1 MLKNKFLIL
10 ILGFSALLISVFFSP
25 SFAQTSKGTAGFL
38 SGGGNTTSSN
48 SNFSVPSKGTA
59 GFLSGA
65 GNTTSSNTTFSVPS
79 SDNQSQKEK
88 FSPLIEESKI
98 PQGILSII
106 QSSPPIFF
114 LEKSFNTTFE
124 NYLALSPNQ
133 AITLEQTKSLLGEMS
148 VITGI
153 NQGMI
158 YVSFVPSSSDII
170 QSNHPQTSY
179 QVSSTVTQQITTI
192 HNDPPLI
199 NPQENVTTSVY
210 KKSKPFFLSVDRA
223 DSPVPLPKS
232 TDELQLLMVTS
243 QGVTPVKTI
252 TGATRRDIIKATR
265 IFEQNLSNQSEKEV
279 YLPQAKQLYRSII
292 APIEQQLQAQNI
304 KNITFV
310 LDDGLRT
317 LPIAALYNEKTNKY
331 LIENYSVGLMP
342 SLSLTDLTPRPRRA
356 ILNTKVLA
364 MGSETFTDQKP
375 LPAVPI
381 ELSEISQKILTGSMF
396 LNQDFTV
403 DNLKKSLTSQEFNIV
418 HLATHGEFQPGDRSN
433 SFIYF
438 SDQKLTLDQ
447 FSQLGLDNP
456 KIDLLVLSACR
467 TAFGDPD
474 SELGFAGLAIKTG
487 ARTALGS
494 LWNVSDEG
502 TLALMTMFYDK
513 LKTTPMKA
521 ESLRQAQLALLK
533 GNITIR
539 NNELILDNNL
549 KIKLSPTLA
558 KFFKTNKDLRN
569 PYYWS
574 AFTLI
579 GNPW

>member
-1 MLKNKFLIL
+1 MLKNK
-10 ILGFSALLISVFFSP
+10 LLIITLSFSSLLINLFFSP

-38 SGGGNTTSSN
+38 SGAGNTTSSN
-48 SNFSVPSKGTA
+48 SNFSVPSFENQNDLIIKILP
-59 GFLSGA
+59 LSEE
-65 GNTTSSNTTFSVPS
+65 TET
-79 SDNQSQKEK
+79 QK
-88 FSPLIEESKI
+88 
-98 PQGILSII
+98 QVRNII
-106 QSSPPIFF
+106 QSPLPTFY
-114 LEKSFNTTFE
+114 LEKFLNNKFE
-124 NYLALSPNQ
+124 NYLALPSSQEITIKETQSLLQKMNEITGRNQ
-133 AITLEQTKSLLGEMS
+133 AILYVFFNTSASQISQLNFPQFDSNFTPK
-148 VITGI
+148 ITALQ
-153 NQGMI
+153 N
-158 YVSFVPSSSDII
+158 
-170 QSNHPQTSY
+170 N
-179 QVSSTVTQQITTI
+179 
-192 HNDPPLI
+192 
-199 NPQENVTTSVY
+199 
-210 KKSKPFFLSVDRA
+210 
-223 DSPVPLPKS
+223 VPLVNFAKQSKADTTKEIKPLLLSLDQLNNPALQAKS
-232 TDELQLLMVTS
+232 TDELQLLMITS
-243 QGVTPVKTI
+243 QGVIPVKTI
-252 TGATRRDIIKATR
+252 TGATRRELIKATR
-265 IFEQNLSNQSEKEV
+265 IFEQNLTNQSQKEV
-279 YLPQAKQLYRSII
+279 YLPQAKQLYQWII
-292 APIEQQLQAQNI
+292 SPIEQQLKEQNI
-304 KNITFV
+304 ENVTFI

-331 LIENYSVGLMP
+331 VIEDYSVGLMP
-342 SLSLTDLTPRPRRA
+342 SLSLTNLTPRPRRD
-356 ILNTKVLA
+356 NMSTKVLA
-364 MGSETFTDQKP
+364 MGAETFVDQEP
-375 LPAVPI
+375 LPAVPV
-381 ELSEISQKILTGSMF
+381 ELSEITQNILTGNAF
-396 LNQDFTV
+396 LNEDFTV
-403 DNLKKSLTSQEFNIV
+403 DNLKKSLVSQEFNIV

-433 SFIYF
+433 SYIYF

-533 GNITIR
+533 GNVTIQ

-549 KIKLSPTLA
+549 KVKLSPTLA

>member
-1 MLKNKFLIL
+1 MLKNK
-10 ILGFSALLISVFFSP
+10 LLIITLSFSSLLMSSFFSP

-38 SGGGNTTSSN
+38 SGAGNTTSSN
-48 SNFSVPSKGTA
+48 SNFSVPS
-59 GFLSGA
+59 FE
-65 GNTTSSNTTFSVPS
+65 
-79 SDNQSQKEK
+79 NQND
-88 FSPLIEESKI
+88 LIIK
-98 PQGILSII
+98 ILSLSEETETQKQVRNII
-106 QSSPPIFF
+106 QSPLPTFY
-114 LEKSFNTTFE
+114 LEKFLNNKFE
-124 NYLALSPNQ
+124 NYLALPSSQEITIKETQSLLQKMNEITGRNQ
-133 AITLEQTKSLLGEMS
+133 AILYVFFNTSASQISQLNFPQFDSNFTPK
-148 VITGI
+148 ITALQ
-153 NQGMI
+153 N
-158 YVSFVPSSSDII
+158 
-170 QSNHPQTSY
+170 N
-179 QVSSTVTQQITTI
+179 
-192 HNDPPLI
+192 
-199 NPQENVTTSVY
+199 
-210 KKSKPFFLSVDRA
+210 
-223 DSPVPLPKS
+223 VPLVNFAKQSKADTTKEIKPLLLSLDQLNNPALQAKS
-232 TDELQLLMVTS
+232 TDELQLLMITS
-243 QGVTPVKTI
+243 QGVIPVKTI
-252 TGATRRDIIKATR
+252 TGTTRRDVIKATR
-265 IFEQNLSNQSEKEV
+265 IFEQNLSNQSQKEV
-279 YLPQAKQLYRSII
+279 YLLQAKQLYQWII
-292 APIEQQLQAQNI
+292 APIEQQLEEQNI
-304 KNITFV
+304 ENVTFI

-331 LIENYSVGLMP
+331 VIEDYSVGLMP
-342 SLSLTDLTPRPRRA
+342 SLSLTDLTPRPRRD
-356 ILNTKVLA
+356 NMSTKVLA
-364 MGSETFTDQKP
+364 MGAETFVDQEP

-381 ELSEISQKILTGSMF
+381 ELSEITQNILTGNAF
-396 LNQDFTV
+396 LNEDFTV
-403 DNLKKSLTSQEFNIV
+403 DNLKKSLVSQEFNIV

-533 GNITIR
+533 GNVTIQ

-549 KIKLSPTLA
+549 KVKLSPTLA

>member
-1 MLKNKFLIL
+1 MLKNK
-10 ILGFSALLISVFFSP
+10 LLIITLSLSSLLIGLFFSP

-38 SGGGNTTSSN
+38 SGAGNTTSSN

-65 GNTTSSNTTFSVPS
+65 GNTTSSNSNFSVPS
-79 SDNQSQKEK
+79 FENQSDLIIKMLPLGEETETQKK
-88 FSPLIEESKI
+88 VRN
-98 PQGILSII
+98 II
-106 QSSPPIFF
+106 QSPLSIFY
-114 LEKSFNTTFE
+114 LEKFLNNKFE
-124 NYLALSPNQ
+124 TYLALPGSPEITIKETQSLLQKMSEITGKNQ
-133 AITLEQTKSLLGEMS
+133 AILYIFFNTSPSRISQLNFPQFDSNFTPKITALQNNLPLVNFAKQGETDTIKEIKPLLSSLEQL
-148 VITGI
+148 
-153 NQGMI
+153 N
-158 YVSFVPSSSDII
+158 
-170 QSNHPQTSY
+170 
-179 QVSSTVTQQITTI
+179 
-192 HNDPPLI
+192 
-199 NPQENVTTSVY
+199 NPALQ
-210 KKSKPFFLSVDRA
+210 A
-223 DSPVPLPKS
+223 KS
-232 TDELQLLMVTS
+232 TDELQLLMITS
-243 QGVTPVKTI
+243 QGVIPVKTI
-252 TGATRRDIIKATR
+252 TGATRRELIKATR
-265 IFEQNLSNQSEKEV
+265 IFEQNLTNQSQKEV
-279 YLPQAKQLYRSII
+279 YLPQAKQLYQWII
-292 APIEQQLQAQNI
+292 SPIEQQLKEQNI
-304 KNITFV
+304 ENVTFI

-331 LIENYSVGLMP
+331 VIEDYSVGLMP
-342 SLSLTDLTPRPRRA
+342 SLYLTDLTPRPRRD

-364 MGSETFTDQKP
+364 MGAETFTDQKP
-375 LPAVPI
+375 LPAVPV
-381 ELSEISQKILTGSMF
+381 ELSEITQNILTGNAF

-403 DNLKKSLTSQEFNIV
+403 DNLKKSLVSQEFNIV

-533 GNITIR
+533 GNVTIQ

-549 KIKLSPTLA
+549 KVKLSPTLA

>member
-1 MLKNKFLIL
+1 MLKNK
-10 ILGFSALLISVFFSP
+10 LLIITLSFSSLLMSSFFSP

-38 SGGGNTTSSN
+38 SGAGNTTSSN
-48 SNFSVPSKGTA
+48 SNFSVPS
-59 GFLSGA
+59 FE
-65 GNTTSSNTTFSVPS
+65 
-79 SDNQSQKEK
+79 NQND
-88 FSPLIEESKI
+88 LIIK
-98 PQGILSII
+98 ILSLSEETETQKQVRNII
-106 QSSPPIFF
+106 QSPLPTFY
-114 LEKSFNTTFE
+114 LEKFLNNKFE
-124 NYLALSPNQ
+124 NYLALPSSQEITIKETQSLLQKMNEITGRNQ
-133 AITLEQTKSLLGEMS
+133 AILYVFFNTSASQISQLNFPQFDSNFTPK
-148 VITGI
+148 ITALQ
-153 NQGMI
+153 N
-158 YVSFVPSSSDII
+158 
-170 QSNHPQTSY
+170 N
-179 QVSSTVTQQITTI
+179 
-192 HNDPPLI
+192 
-199 NPQENVTTSVY
+199 
-210 KKSKPFFLSVDRA
+210 
-223 DSPVPLPKS
+223 VPLVNFAKQSKADTTKEIKPLLLSLDQLNNPALQAKS
-232 TDELQLLMVTS
+232 TDELQLLMITS
-243 QGVTPVKTI
+243 QGVIPVKTI
-252 TGATRRDIIKATR
+252 TGTTRRDVIKATR
-265 IFEQNLSNQSEKEV
+265 IFEQNLSNQSQKEV
-279 YLPQAKQLYRSII
+279 YLLQAKQLYQWII
-292 APIEQQLQAQNI
+292 APIEQQLEEQNI
-304 KNITFV
+304 ENVTFI

-331 LIENYSVGLMP
+331 VIEDYSVGLMP
-342 SLSLTDLTPRPRRA
+342 SLSLTDLTPRPRRD
-356 ILNTKVLA
+356 NMSTKVLA
-364 MGSETFTDQKP
+364 MGAETFVDQEP
-375 LPAVPI
+375 LPAVPV
-381 ELSEISQKILTGSMF
+381 ELSEITQNILTGNAF
-396 LNQDFTV
+396 LNEDFTV
-403 DNLKKSLTSQEFNIV
+403 DNLKKSLVSQEFNIV

-533 GNITIR
+533 GNVTIQ

-549 KIKLSPTLA
+549 KVKLSPTLA

>member
-1 MLKNKFLIL
+1 MLKNK
-10 ILGFSALLISVFFSP
+10 LLIITLSFSSLLINLFFSP

-38 SGGGNTTSSN
+38 SGAGNTTSSN
-48 SNFSVPSKGTA
+48 SNFSVPS
-59 GFLSGA
+59 FE
-65 GNTTSSNTTFSVPS
+65 
-79 SDNQSQKEK
+79 NQND
-88 FSPLIEESKI
+88 LIIK
-98 PQGILSII
+98 ILSLSEETETQKQVRNII
-106 QSSPPIFF
+106 QSPLPTFY
-114 LEKSFNTTFE
+114 LEKFLNNKFE
-124 NYLALSPNQ
+124 NYLALPSSQEITIKETQSLLQKMNEITGRNQ
-133 AITLEQTKSLLGEMS
+133 AILYVFFNTSASQISQLNFPQFDSNFTPK
-148 VITGI
+148 ITALQK
-153 NQGMI
+153 N
-158 YVSFVPSSSDII
+158 
-170 QSNHPQTSY
+170 
-179 QVSSTVTQQITTI
+179 
-192 HNDPPLI
+192 
-199 NPQENVTTSVY
+199 
-210 KKSKPFFLSVDRA
+210 
-223 DSPVPLPKS
+223 VPLVNFAKQSKADTTKEIKPLLLSLDQLNNPALQAKS
-232 TDELQLLMVTS
+232 TDELQLLMITS
-243 QGVTPVKTI
+243 QGVIPVKTI
-252 TGATRRDIIKATR
+252 TGTTRRDVIKATR
-265 IFEQNLSNQSEKEV
+265 IFEQNLSNQSQKEV
-279 YLPQAKQLYRSII
+279 YLLQAKQLYQWII
-292 APIEQQLQAQNI
+292 APIEQELIEQNI
-304 KNITFV
+304 ENVTFI

-317 LPIAALYNEKTNKY
+317 LPIAALYNQKTNKY
-331 LIENYSVGLMP
+331 VIEDYSVGLMP
-342 SLSLTDLTPRPRRA
+342 SLSLTDLTPRPRRD

-364 MGSETFTDQKP
+364 MGAETFTDQKP
-375 LPAVPI
+375 LPAVPV
-381 ELSEISQKILTGSMF
+381 ELSEITQNILTGNAF

-403 DNLKKSLTSQEFNIV
+403 DNLKKSLVSQEFNIV

-433 SFIYF
+433 SYIYF

-467 TAFGDPD
+467 TALGDPD

-494 LWNVSDEG
+494 LWYVSDEG

-533 GNITIR
+533 GNVTIQ

-549 KIKLSPTLA
+549 KVKLSPTLA